1 MNGDG
6 WIRIRE
12 ETLVKEDRRAYKSST
27 RGIREI
33 YTAANKPNF
42 PQQKINEPH

>member
-1 MNGDG
+1 MDGDG

-12 ETLVKEDRRAYKSST
+12 ETLAKEERRVYKSST

-33 YTAANKPNF
+33 YAAANKPNF
-42 PQQKINEPH
+42 PQQKIDEPH

>member
-6 WIRIRE
+6 WIRIRG
-12 ETLVKEDRRAYKSST
+12 ETLEERRVYKSST
-27 RGIREI
+27 RGVREM

-42 PQQKINEPH
+42 PQQKIDEPH